1 MLLKFWKTVNKVIFS
16 HFIEIVQDKL
26 NERTRTRIS
35 IGVGVGVGVTI
46 ETQWKRVYMTVLV
59 ITSVLTMC
67 LDWQANRFIGSEA
80 DLVKITAKKNSI
92 SLVKVSKV

>member
-35 IGVGVGVGVTI
+35 IGVTI

>member
-1 MLLKFWKTVNKVIFS
+1 MNKVIFA
-16 HFIEIVQDKL
+16 HFIEIVQDEL
-26 NERTRTRIS
+26 NERTRTRTRIS
-35 IGVGVGVGVTI
+35 IGVGVTI

>member
-1 MLLKFWKTVNKVIFS
+1 MNKVIFS

>member
-1 MLLKFWKTVNKVIFS
+1 MLLKFWKTVNKVIFA
-16 HFIEIVQDKL
+16 HFIEIVQDEL
-26 NERTRTRIS
+26 NERTRTRTRIS
-35 IGVGVGVGVTI
+35 IGVGVTI

-67 LDWQANRFIGSEA
+67 LDWHANRFIGSEA

>member
-1 MLLKFWKTVNKVIFS
+1 MLLKFWKTVNKVIFA
-16 HFIEIVQDKL
+16 HFIEIVQDEL
-26 NERTRTRIS
+26 NERTRTRTRIS
-35 IGVGVGVGVTI
+35 IGVGVTI

>member
-1 MLLKFWKTVNKVIFS
+1 MLLKFWKTVNKVIFA
-16 HFIEIVQDKL
+16 HFIEIVQDEL

-35 IGVGVGVGVTI
+35 IGVGVTI

>member
-1 MLLKFWKTVNKVIFS
+1 MLLKFWKTVNKVIFA
-16 HFIEIVQDKL
+16 HFIEIVQDEL
-26 NERTRTRIS
+26 NERTRTRTRIS
-35 IGVGVGVGVTI
+35 IGVGVTI

-80 DLVKITAKKNSI
+80 DLVKITEKKNSI